1 MKKTPLDQI
10 LYFLKSRGPATAGD
24 IGNFLDI
31 SKPGAQQ
38 NLAKAAREGL
48 IYFEDRAEGRGR
60 PRRYWHLT
68 EKGHARFP
76 DRHSDLS
83 VDLLKSAEKLFGA
96 EGLEKLIRDRE
107 AETLAKYREKL
118 ESEADIAGKI
128 ARLAALRNAEGYMAS
143 WREIGGGEY
152 LFIENHCPICAAA
165 AFCQGLC
172 RSELEI
178 FRKAFGAHATV
189 ERTDH
194 ILSGARRC
202 AYRICKTPQ
211 AE

>member
-1 MKKTPLDQI
+1 MKKTPQDQI
-10 LYFLKSRGPATAGD
+10 LYLLKSRGDLTAGD
-24 IGNFLDI
+24 IGAILDI
-31 SKPGAQQ
+31 TKPGAQQ

-48 IYFEDRAEGRGR
+48 ISFDDRAEGRGR

-83 VDLLKSAEKLFGA
+83 VELLKSTETLFGTA
-96 EGLEKLIRDRE
+96 GLEKLIQHRE
-107 AETLAKYREKL
+107 AETLTKYCQKL
-118 ESEADIAGKI
+118 DKEASLEGKVT
-128 ARLAALRNAEGYMAS
+128 ALAALRNGEGYMAN
-143 WREIGGGEY
+143 WQEVDDGEY
-152 LFIENHCPICAAA
+152 ILTENHCPICAAA

-178 FRKAFGAHATV
+178 FQKAFGGGATV

-202 AYRICKTPQ
+202 AYRIK
-211 AE
+211 AR

>member
-1 MKKTPLDQI
+1 MKKTPQDQI
-10 LYFLKSRGPATAGD
+10 LYLLKSRGDLTAGD
-24 IGNFLDI
+24 IGAILEI

-38 NLAKAAREGL
+38 NIAKAARDGL
-48 IYFEDRAEGRGR
+48 ISFQDRIEGRGR

-83 VDLLKSAEKLFGA
+83 LELLKSTETLFGA
-96 EGLEKLIRDRE
+96 EGLEKLIRHRE

-118 ESEADIAGKI
+118 DEEEGIEEKIIA
-128 ARLAALRNAEGYMAS
+128 LAALRNAEGYMAD
-143 WREIGGGEY
+143 WQKLDNGDYI
-152 LFIENHCPICAAA
+152 FTENHCPICAAA
-165 AFCQGLC
+165 TFCQGLC

-178 FRKAFGAHATV
+178 FRNVFRDCASV

-202 AYRICKTPQ
+202 AYRFK
-211 AE
+211 AR